1 MSKGGGGGG
10 PQTTESTVTQTN
22 LPEYAEPY
30 FTRLMQRSEAESLQ
44 PYSFQLDKFD
54 QIAKQKR

>member
-22 LPEYAEPY
+22 TGNITVEYK
-30 FTRLMQRSEAESLQ
+30 TS
-44 PYSFQLDKFD
+44 K
-54 QIAKQKR
+54 